1 MTKTFEFKTRVY
13 YSDTDAGGVVYHS
26 TYLDFC
32 EKARTELLRELDILQ
47 PKLKSDFGIT
57 FVVKSLKIDYKKS
70 AKLDDLLIIKTQI
83 IENTGIILKMNQE
96 IFNENNDNIASVVV
110 EIVCLNRDLRATRIP
125 KEICGVLC

>member
-13 YSDTDAGGVVYHS
+13 YADTDAGGVVYHS

-32 EKARTELLRELDILQ
+32 EKARTELLRELNIIQ

-57 FVVKSLKIDYKKS
+57 FVVKSLKIDYKRS

-83 IENTGIILKMNQE
+83 VENTGIILKMNQE
-96 IFNENNDNIASVVV
+96 IFNENDENIANAIV
-110 EIVCLNRDLRATRIP
+110 EIVCLNKDLRATRIP